1 MPGELN
7 GKRLAVAV
15 RAVEKKGGWVGEEE
29 EMFGYEP
36 VVVHVRLK

>member
-1 MPGELN
+1 MPRQLN
-7 GKRLAVAV
+7 GKTLAVAV
-15 RAVEKKGGWVGEEE
+15 RAVEKKGGGGEEE